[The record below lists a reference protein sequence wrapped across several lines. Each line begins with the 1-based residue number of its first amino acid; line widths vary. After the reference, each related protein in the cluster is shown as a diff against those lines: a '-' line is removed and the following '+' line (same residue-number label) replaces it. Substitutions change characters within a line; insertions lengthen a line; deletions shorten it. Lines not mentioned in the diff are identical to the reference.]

1 MKVGF
6 ASGDYLPAQSSSD
19 GVPHWGGSGWAR
31 LGQYVEWLEHFEK
44 DVLIGVLTWNRD
56 HFCIRGVD
64 DKLTA
69 VDVIVMQ
76 RLMHD
81 SLSDHIAKARSIG
94 QIVIN
99 DLDDWYW
106 GLDPAN
112 DAFLSSHPKTN
123 PKENRDHY
131 KKVLA
136 SSNVVTV
143 STPYLADRIKSFV
156 HCPILIIENTVDIAR
171 FTPHNH
177 TDSSVPVVG
186 WVGATSH
193 RSSDLEIMKGIINP
207 LLANNE
213 IKFHHSGHY
222 SHAPSVASKLGL
234 HEDQIT
240 VMNAVG
246 AKEYPSLLTMDVGI
260 APLRDTPFNHAKS
273 DIKLLEYSA
282 SGIPWV
288 GSSLSAYEG
297 LRKSWGIGR
306 TASKP
311 SQWLKH
317 LRDLKDP
324 VRRADEGEALRE
336 AVRSRD
342 ISLGAHRLN
351 SLIEDIA

>member
-1 MKVGF
+1 MRIGIV
-6 ASGDYLPAQSSSD
+6 SGDYLPALKASD
-19 GVPHWGGSGWAR
+19 GVEHWGGSGWAR

-44 DVLIGVLTWNRD
+44 EVFTGVLTWKEGRFLIRD
-56 HFCIRGVD
+56 QYEELQEVD
-64 DKLTA
+64 M
-69 VDVIVMQ
+69 IIMQ
-76 RLMHD
+76 RLMHET
-81 SLSDHIAKARSIG
+81 LADHINKARSIG
-94 QIVIN
+94 QVIIN

-112 DAFLSSHPKTN
+112 DAFKSSHPKTN
-123 PKENRDHY
+123 PRENRDHY

-136 SSNVVTV
+136 SSNIVTV
-143 STPYLADRIKSFV
+143 STQYLADRIKSFV
-156 HCPILIIENTVDIAR
+156 HCPIVILENTVDIAR
-171 FTPHNH
+171 FTPHVH

-213 IKFHHSGHY
+213 IKFQHSGRY
-222 SHAPSVASKLGL
+222 PTAPSVASKLGL
-234 HEDQIT
+234 HDDQ
-240 VMNAVG
+240 VMVLDAVD
-246 AKEYPSLLTMDVGI
+246 ASKYPSLLTMDVGI

-288 GSSLSAYEG
+288 GSALSSYEG

-306 TASKP
+306 TANKP

-317 LRDLKDP
+317 LRDLRDP

-351 SLIEDIA
+351 SLIEDLT

>member
-1 MKVGF
+1 MKIGF
-6 ASGDYLPAQSSSD
+6 VSGDFLPAHKASD
-19 GVPHWGGSGWAR
+19 GIHHWGGSGWAR
-31 LGQYVEWLEHFEK
+31 FGQYVEWLEHFKK
-44 DVLIGVLTWNRD
+44 DVVVGVLTWKEDRFFVRD
-56 HFCIRGVD
+56 QHEE
-64 DKLTA
+64 LHN
-69 VDVIVMQ
+69 VDVIFMQ

-81 SLSDHIAKARSIG
+81 TLAEHIYKARSIG
-94 QIVIN
+94 QVIVN

-123 PKENRDHY
+123 PRENRDHY

-136 SSNVVTV
+136 SSTLVTV

-156 HCPILIIENTVDIAR
+156 HCPIVLHENTVDVER
-171 FTPHNH
+171 FNQRKH
-177 TDSSVPVVG
+177 TSSSIPVVG

-193 RSSDLEIMKGIINP
+193 RSSDLEIMKGVINP
-207 LLANNE
+207 LLINNE
-213 IKFHHSGHY
+213 IKFQHSGRY
-222 SHAPSVASKLGL
+222 ASAPSVASKLGL
-234 HEDQIT
+234 HDDQVL
-240 VMNAVG
+240 VMDAVD
-246 AKEYPSLLTMDVGI
+246 ARDYPSLLNMDIGI

-288 GSSLSAYEG
+288 GSSLSAYES
-297 LRKSWGIGR
+297 LRKNWGIGR

-317 LRDLKDP
+317 LRDLRDP
-324 VRRADEGEALRE
+324 FRRASEGDALRE
-336 AVRSRD
+336 AVLSRD

-351 SLIEDIA
+351 SLIDSLV

>member
-1 MKVGF
+1 MRVGF
-6 ASGDYLPAQSSSD
+6 VSGDYLPALKASD
-19 GVPHWGGSGWAR
+19 GLEHWGGSGWAR
-31 LGQYVEWLEHFEK
+31 FGQYVEWLEHLGKEVFT
-44 DVLIGVLTWNRD
+44 GVLTWKGDRFFVRD
-56 HFCIRGVD
+56 QYEELQEVD
-64 DKLTA
+64 M
-69 VDVIVMQ
+69 IIMQ

-81 SLSDHIAKARSIG
+81 SLGEHILKARSVG
-94 QIVIN
+94 QIVVN

-112 DAFLSSHPKTN
+112 DAFKSSHPKTN

-131 KKVLA
+131 KKVIA
-136 SSNVVTV
+136 SSTLVTV
-143 STPYLADRIKSFV
+143 STSYLADRIKSFV
-156 HCPILIIENTVDIAR
+156 HCPIVILENTVDIAR
-171 FTPHNH
+171 FTPHVH
-177 TDSSVPVVG
+177 TDSSVPIVG

-213 IKFHHSGHY
+213 IKFQHSGHY
-222 SHAPSVASKLGL
+222 PTSASVASKLGL
-234 HEDQIT
+234 HEDQ
-240 VMNAVG
+240 VSVLDAVD
-246 AKEYPSLLTMDVGI
+246 AREYPSLLNMDVGI

-297 LRKSWGIGR
+297 LRKNWGVGR

-317 LRDLKDP
+317 LRDLRDP
-324 VRRADEGEALRE
+324 VRRADEGEALLE

-342 ISLGAHRLN
+342 ISLGAHRLS
-351 SLIEDIA
+351 SLIDSLI

>member
-6 ASGDYLPAQSSSD
+6 ASGDYLPAQQAPD

-123 PKENRDHY
+123 PRENRDHY

-156 HCPILIIENTVDIAR
+156 HCPIVIIENTVDIAR

-213 IKFHHSGHY
+213 ITFQHSGHY

-240 VMNAVG
+240 VLNAVS

-317 LRDLKDP
+317 LRDLRDP
-324 VRRADEGEALRE
+324 FRRADEGEALLE

-351 SLIEDIA
+351 SVIDSLV

>member
-1 MKVGF
+1 VKVGIV
-6 ASGDYLPAQSSSD
+6 SGDYLPAQRASD
-19 GVPHWGGSGWAR
+19 GVHHWGGSGWAR
-31 LGQYVEWLEHFEK
+31 LGQYVEWLEHLGKE
-44 DVLIGVLTWNRD
+44 VVVGVLTWKEDRFYVRD
-56 HFCIRGVD
+56 QYEELQEVD
-64 DKLTA
+64 M
-69 VDVIVMQ
+69 VIMQ
-76 RLMHD
+76 RLMHET
-81 SLSDHIAKARSIG
+81 LADHINKARSIG
-94 QIVIN
+94 QVVVN

-112 DAFLSSHPKTN
+112 DAFASSHPKTN

-143 STPYLADRIKSFV
+143 STQYLADRIKSFV
-156 HCPILIIENTVDIAR
+156 HCPIVILENTVDIAR
-171 FTPHNH
+171 FTPHAH
-177 TDSSVPVVG
+177 TDSSIPVVG

-213 IKFHHSGHY
+213 IKFQHSGHY
-222 SHAPSVASKLGL
+222 ATAPSVASKLGL
-234 HEDQIT
+234 HDDQI
-240 VMNAVG
+240 VVLDAVD
-246 AKEYPSLLTMDVGI
+246 AKSYPSLLTMDVGI

-288 GSSLSAYEG
+288 GSALSSYEG
-297 LRKSWGIGR
+297 LRKNWGIGR

-351 SLIEDIA
+351 SLIEDLA

>member
-1 MKVGF
+1 MRVGF
-6 ASGDYLPAQSSSD
+6 ASGDYLPAQRASD
-19 GVPHWGGSGWAR
+19 HTAHWGGSGWAR
-31 LGQYVEWLEHFEK
+31 LGQYLDWMEHET
-44 DVLIGVLTWNRD
+44 VVGVLTWNKD
-56 HFCIRGVD
+56 HFCIRDAKDELVS
-64 DKLTA
+64 
-69 VDVIVMQ
+69 VDVLVLQ
-76 RLMHD
+76 RLMHA
-81 SLSDHIAKARSIG
+81 SLSEHIMKARAIG
-94 QIVIN
+94 QFIIN

-112 DAFLSSHPKTN
+112 DAFKSSHPKTN
-123 PKENRDHY
+123 PQENRDHY
-131 KKVLA
+131 KKVIA
-136 SSNVVTV
+136 SSNLVTV

-156 HCPILIIENTVDIAR
+156 HCPILILENTVDIAR
-171 FTPHNH
+171 FTPHAH
-177 TDSSVPVVG
+177 TDSSVPMVG

-207 LLANNE
+207 LLMNNE
-213 IKFHHSGHY
+213 ITFQHSGHY
-222 SHAPSVASKLGL
+222 PTSPSVASKLGL
-234 HEDQIT
+234 HEDQVT
-240 VMNAVG
+240 VMNAVD
-246 AKEYPSLLTMDVGI
+246 AVHYPSLLTMDVGI

-288 GSSLSAYEG
+288 GSKLSAYEA
-297 LRKSWGIGR
+297 LRKEWGIGR

-317 LRDLKDP
+317 LRDLRDP

-351 SLIEDIA
+351 SLIKDFA

>member
-6 ASGDYLPAQSSSD
+6 VSGDYLPADKASD
-19 GVPHWGGSGWAR
+19 GLQHWGGSGWAR
-31 LGQYVEWLEHFEK
+31 LGQYIEWLEHFEK
-44 DVLIGVLTWNRD
+44 EVITGVLTWKEDRFYIRD
-56 HFCIRGVD
+56 VHGELQDVD
-64 DKLTA
+64 M
-69 VDVIVMQ
+69 IIMQ

-81 SLSDHIAKARSIG
+81 SLAEHILKARAIG
-94 QIVIN
+94 QVVIN

-123 PKENRDHY
+123 PRENRDHY

-136 SSNVVTV
+136 SSTLVTV

-156 HCPILIIENTVDIAR
+156 HCPIVIHENTVDVER
-171 FTPHNH
+171 FITRKH
-177 TDSSVPVVG
+177 TSSSVPTVG

-213 IKFHHSGHY
+213 IKFQHSGRY
-222 SHAPSVASKLGL
+222 PSAPSVASKLGL
-234 HEDQIT
+234 HDDQVIT
-240 VMNAVG
+240 LDAVD
-246 AKEYPSLLTMDVGI
+246 ARDYPRLLNMDIGI

-317 LRDLKDP
+317 LRDLRDP
-324 VRRADEGEALRE
+324 FRRASEGDALRE

-351 SLIEDIA
+351 SLIEDLT

>member
-1 MKVGF
+1 
-6 ASGDYLPAQSSSD
+6 
-19 GVPHWGGSGWAR
+19 
-31 LGQYVEWLEHFEK
+31 
-44 DVLIGVLTWNRD
+44 
-56 HFCIRGVD
+56 
-64 DKLTA
+64 
-69 VDVIVMQ
+69 MQ

-81 SLSDHIAKARSIG
+81 SLADHVHKARSIG
-94 QIVIN
+94 QIIIN

-106 GLDPAN
+106 GLDPSN

-123 PKENRDHY
+123 PRENRDHY

-143 STPYLADRIKSFV
+143 STQYLADRIKSFV
-156 HCPILIIENTVDIAR
+156 HCPIIVLENTVDIAR
-171 FTPHNH
+171 FTPHIH

-213 IKFHHSGHY
+213 IKFQHSGHY
-222 SHAPSVASKLGL
+222 SHAPSVANKLGL
-234 HEDQIT
+234 HEDQVT
-240 VMNAVG
+240 VLDAVD
-246 AKEYPSLLTMDVGI
+246 AKKYPSLLTMDVGI

-317 LRDLKDP
+317 LRDLRDP

-351 SLIEDIA
+351 SLFEDLK

>member
-1 MKVGF
+1 MKVGIV
-6 ASGDYLPAQSSSD
+6 SGDYLSASNASD
-19 GVPHWGGSGWAR
+19 GVAHWGGSGWAR
-31 LGQYVEWLEHFEK
+31 LGQYIEWLEHLKTE
-44 DVLIGVLTWNRD
+44 VVAGVLVWQNDRFHVRD
-56 HFCIRGVD
+56 SENVMHEVD
-64 DKLTA
+64 M
-69 VDVIVMQ
+69 VIMQ
-76 RLMHD
+76 RLMHG
-81 SLSDHIAKARSIG
+81 SLADHIGKARAVG
-94 QIVIN
+94 QVIVN

-106 GLDPAN
+106 GLDTSN
-112 DAFLSSHPKTN
+112 DAFKSSHPKTN
-123 PKENRDHY
+123 PNENRDHY

-136 SSNVVTV
+136 SSTLVTV
-143 STPYLADRIKSFV
+143 STQYLADRIKSFV
-156 HCPILIIENTVDIAR
+156 HCPIILLENTVDIAR
-171 FTPHNH
+171 FTPHVH

-193 RSSDLEIMKGIINP
+193 RSSDLEIMKGIVNP
-207 LLANNE
+207 LIANNE
-213 IKFHHSGHY
+213 IKFQHSGHY
-222 SHAPSVASKLGL
+222 PTSESVASKLGL
-234 HEDQIT
+234 HEDQVT
-240 VMNAVG
+240 VLNAVD

-288 GSSLSAYEG
+288 GSALSSYEG
-297 LRKSWGIGR
+297 LRKNWGIGR

-342 ISLGAHRLN
+342 ISLGAHRLK
-351 SLIEDIA
+351 SLIDSLL

>member
-1 MKVGF
+1 MRVGF
-6 ASGDYLPAQSSSD
+6 VSGDYLPALKASD
-19 GVPHWGGSGWAR
+19 GLEHWGGSGWAR
-31 LGQYVEWLEHFEK
+31 FGQYVEWLEHLGKEVVTG
-44 DVLIGVLTWNRD
+44 VLIWKDDRFFVRD
-56 HFCIRGVD
+56 QYEEIQEVD
-64 DKLTA
+64 M
-69 VDVIVMQ
+69 VIMQ
-76 RLMHD
+76 RLMHA
-81 SLSDHIAKARSIG
+81 SLAEHILKARAIG
-94 QIVIN
+94 QVVVN

-112 DAFLSSHPKTN
+112 DAFNSSHPKTN

-131 KKVLA
+131 KKVIA

-143 STPYLADRIKSFV
+143 STQYLADRIKSFV
-156 HCPILIIENTVDIAR
+156 HCPIIVLENTVDIAR
-171 FTPHNH
+171 FTPHVH

-207 LLANNE
+207 LIINND
-213 IKFHHSGHY
+213 IKFQHSGHY
-222 SHAPSVASKLGL
+222 PTSASVASKLGL
-234 HEDQIT
+234 HEDQ
-240 VMNAVG
+240 VSVLNAVDSRD
-246 AKEYPSLLTMDVGI
+246 YPSLLTMDVGI

-282 SGIPWV
+282 SGIPWI

-324 VRRADEGEALRE
+324 VRRADEGEALLE

-342 ISLGAHRLN
+342 ISLGAHRLS
-351 SLIEDIA
+351 SLIDSLI

>member
-6 ASGDYLPAQSSSD
+6 ASGDYLPAQKASD
-19 GVPHWGGSGWAR
+19 GLPHWGGSGWAR
-31 LGQYVEWLEHFEK
+31 IGQYIEWLEHFEK
-44 DVLIGVLTWNRD
+44 EVSVGVLTWNRD
-56 HFCIRGVD
+56 HFCIREAD
-64 DKLTA
+64 DVLTP

-123 PKENRDHY
+123 PRENRDHY

-136 SSNVVTV
+136 SSTLVTV

-156 HCPILIIENTVDIAR
+156 HCPIVILENTVDIER
-171 FTPHNH
+171 FNPKKH
-177 TDSSVPVVG
+177 TSSSIPVVG

-213 IKFHHSGHY
+213 IKFQHSGRY
-222 SHAPSVASKLGL
+222 PTAPSVASKLGL
-234 HEDQIT
+234 HDDQVI
-240 VMNAVG
+240 VLDAVD
-246 AKEYPSLLTMDVGI
+246 ASKYPSLLTMDVGI

-288 GSSLSAYEG
+288 GSSLSAYDS

-317 LRDLKDP
+317 LRDLRDP
-324 VRRADEGEALRE
+324 FRRASEGEALLE

-351 SLIEDIA
+351 SVIDSLF

>member
-1 MKVGF
+1 MRIGF
-6 ASGDYLPAQSSSD
+6 VSGDYLPAQNASD
-19 GVPHWGGSGWAR
+19 GVHHWGGSGWAR
-31 LGQYVEWLEHFEK
+31 LGQYTSYLNHEV
-44 DVLIGVLTWNRD
+44 VTGVLVWKEDRFYIRD
-56 HFCIRGVD
+56 QYEELQSVD
-64 DKLTA
+64 
-69 VDVIVMQ
+69 IIIMQ
-76 RLMHD
+76 RLMHG
-81 SLSDHIAKARSIG
+81 SLAEHIGKARSIG
-94 QIVIN
+94 QVIVN

-112 DAFLSSHPKTN
+112 DAFKSSHPNTN
-123 PKENRDHY
+123 PNENRDHY

-136 SSNVVTV
+136 SSDIVTV
-143 STPYLADRIKSFV
+143 STQYLADRIKSFV
-156 HCPILIIENTVDIAR
+156 HCPIIVLENTVDIAR
-171 FTPHNH
+171 FTTHVH

-213 IKFHHSGHY
+213 IKFQHSGRY
-222 SHAPSVASKLGL
+222 PTSPSVASKLGL
-234 HEDQIT
+234 HDDQVIT
-240 VMNAVG
+240 LDAVD
-246 AKEYPSLLTMDVGI
+246 AESYPSLLTMDVGI

-288 GSSLSAYEG
+288 GSALSSYEG

-317 LRDLKDP
+317 LRDLRDP

-351 SLIEDIA
+351 SLIEDLA